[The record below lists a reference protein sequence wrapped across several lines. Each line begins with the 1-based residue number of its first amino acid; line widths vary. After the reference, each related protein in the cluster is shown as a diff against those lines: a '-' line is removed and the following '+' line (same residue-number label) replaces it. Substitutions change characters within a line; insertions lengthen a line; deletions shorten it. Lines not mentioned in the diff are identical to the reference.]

1 MADRSNSTIEALTN
15 CLDEWHEFRR
25 STVFY
30 FKSKRKTT
38 TVYFGLVPVQGETIC
53 TCGAVRNK
61 MPRVLFENSHK
72 NTNLV
77 GQFR

>member
-53 TCGAVRNK
+53 TCGPYAIKCHEFCLKTVTK
-61 MPRVLFENSHK
+61 I
-72 NTNLV
+72 
-77 GQFR
+77 QI